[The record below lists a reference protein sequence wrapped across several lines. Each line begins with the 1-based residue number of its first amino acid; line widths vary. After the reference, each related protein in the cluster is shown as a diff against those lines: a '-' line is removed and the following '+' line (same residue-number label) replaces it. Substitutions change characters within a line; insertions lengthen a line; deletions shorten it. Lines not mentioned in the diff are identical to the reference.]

1 MRFIFMNI
9 DNLKDILKTNDN
21 CYFNYYKNG
30 FMYYSFFYDGK
41 ECLFPIPTSELANE
55 EMRFSIK
62 SPKVMAYIRRS
73 LNDNTLIIKE
83 IE

>member
-1 MRFIFMNI
+1 MNI
-9 DNLKDILKTNDN
+9 KDLTDIIKTNDN

-30 FMYYSFFYDGK
+30 FLYYSFFYDGK
-41 ECLFPIPTSELANE
+41 ECLFPIPIDELANE

-62 SPKVMAYIRRS
+62 SIKVMSYIRRS
-73 LNDNTLIIKE
+73 LNDNLIVQKN